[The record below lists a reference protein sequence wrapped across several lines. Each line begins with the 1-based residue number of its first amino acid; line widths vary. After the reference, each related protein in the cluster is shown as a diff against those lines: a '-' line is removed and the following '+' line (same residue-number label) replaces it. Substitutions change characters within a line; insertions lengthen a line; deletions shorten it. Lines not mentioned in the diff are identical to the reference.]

1 VAAVPPNFDLRKFR
15 SAVRKLK
22 AQGILKNVDVR
33 RAQPFWIR
41 QERPGVKSSA
51 KPLSEIVD
59 KWDAV
64 VSDKAAVV
72 HLAPEKVRQ
81 YKKAGYETTK
91 SADGAVVVPK
101 LKTDRVTVEKGE
113 IKIKAKG
120 GVEKIKKAVPFQN
133 LEQWLREMKQQSGRL
148 QMMKRKNEYW
158 GYTFAGSHGDAH
170 LYSNIEDLFDDI
182 INGTT
187 SGLTPENFTTYK
199 MQHEF
204 YEDLVIVRVP
214 AKHAWNESPASLR
227 RSTTHGGRGW
237 TNKSHR
243 EYVQKIRKSRI
254 KGDKLRAAEAER
266 KRRWR
271 ASLSPSE
278 KEKYL
283 SAGRKRS
290 KKAAKRR
297 RRAAK
302 RKK

>member
-15 SAVRKLK
+15 AAVSKLK
-22 AQGILKNVDVR
+22 AQGIIKNVDAR
-33 RAQPFWIR
+33 KAQPFWIR

-64 VSDKAAVV
+64 VSNKAAVV
-72 HLAPEKVRQ
+72 HLPPEKLKQ
-81 YKKAGYETTK
+81 YKKVGYEITK
-91 SADGAVVVPK
+91 DAGGAVVVPK

-113 IKIKAKG
+113 IKIVAKG
-120 GVEKIKKAVPFQN
+120 GVETIKKAVPFHD
-133 LEQWLREMKQQSGRL
+133 LEQWLRQMKEQGGRL
-148 QMMKRKNEYW
+148 DMMKRKNEWW

-170 LYSNIEDLFDDI
+170 LYSNIEFLFEDL

-187 SGLTPENFTTYK
+187 SGLTPEKFTTYK
-199 MQHEF
+199 MQHE
-204 YEDLVIVRVP
+204 YYDDLVIVRVP
-214 AKHAWNESPASLR
+214 HSGTWSESPASLR
-227 RSTTHGGRGW
+227 RSTGHGGRGW
-237 TNKSHR
+237 TNKGHR
-243 EYVQKIRKSRI
+243 EYIKRIRKTRI
-254 KGDKLRAAEAER
+254 KGDKLRAVEAER

-271 ASLSPSE
+271 ASLSPAE

-283 SAGRKRS
+283 RNGRKRS
-290 KKAAKRR
+290 KKAAKK